1 MNYNKSLE
9 NYSYQDRSNLSTEQ
23 SNPKSLCI
31 DQLSTYEL
39 VRLFSEEDII
49 PQRAVSKV
57 STEIAKAIDSI
68 TNCIR
73 NNGRLFYIG
82 AGTSGRIGVLD
93 ASECPPTFCTPPEL
107 VQGLIAGGYESL
119 YKSSEALEDDSS
131 LAINDLLKKGF
142 NSKDSLIGITAG
154 GTTKYVVSALNYSL
168 RIKALAIA
176 ISCVPK
182 SQVSIPCNIDIRL
195 LTGPELL
202 TGSTRLKAGTATKMA
217 LNTISTSVMIKLGK
231 VYKNRMVDLS
241 ITNSKLKDR
250 AIRILSEIAK
260 IEREEA
266 ILFLDKS
273 KGFLKPAILM
283 SLHKLSYE
291 EASCLLDKS
300 NNNINKAIEMLIS

>member
-1 MNYNKSLE
+1 
-9 NYSYQDRSNLSTEQ
+9 
-23 SNPKSLCI
+23 
-31 DQLSTYEL
+31 
-39 VRLFSEEDII
+39 
-49 PQRAVSKV
+49 
-57 STEIAKAIDSI
+57 
-68 TNCIR
+68 
-73 NNGRLFYIG
+73 
-82 AGTSGRIGVLD
+82 
-93 ASECPPTFCTPPEL
+93 
-107 VQGLIAGGYESL
+107 
-119 YKSSEALEDDSS
+119 
-131 LAINDLLKKGF
+131 
-142 NSKDSLIGITAG
+142 
-154 GTTKYVVSALNYSL
+154 
-168 RIKALAIA
+168 
-176 ISCVPK
+176 
-182 SQVSIPCNIDIRL
+182 
-195 LTGPELL
+195 
-202 TGSTRLKAGTATKMA
+202 MA